1 MAKERDVTLRSSEDA
16 GAAKTVEE
24 ARPKED
30 APPRRKPSE
39 AEVRDSVA
47 DAETAKTCSKLV
59 EAFDSSRVRG
69 ETRETPATA
78 VDENAPGA
86 SLRARGND
94 AMRRGDFALAHGF
107 YTEALEAARDD
118 DANLRA
124 VVFCN
129 RALASHKL
137 GEYDSAMCDAKRA
150 EELAPRWSKVKH
162 RLAEACLRMGS
173 YALAVSY
180 ARRGE
185 KEQLE
190 EGDFSKSFRDLLDE
204 IAVSAAEDG
213 SVVGFDGRLIFVR
226 SAGEEAW
233 LGRAAPLNAA
243 FDELE
248 NEMPD
253 PVFGGGGG
261 EGKGKGVENT
271 PIHARS
277 LPDALKKAQDGDRI
291 LLLRGIHNGCGQ
303 VVDVDKRVI
312 IRGEGTFREA
322 TLDARNNSPIF
333 RITRPCVVQ
342 NVDIDFTGFSE
353 AIRVVGDARVKPF
366 IENCRV
372 KCSGNDAVAVG
383 KQSAPTFRNC
393 IFTGKKVGARAYA
406 HATPSFIDCHFTKCG
421 MVGVLAMKESRVVMY
436 GCALQDNEEDGL
448 VAMERANVIASK
460 CLIERNKGPGV
471 DVSQEAK
478 IVASECEIEGNVG
491 GLWLWENGRAQF
503 SRCRIEGGK
512 SHAVL
517 VDVDADAHCRE
528 CEIVGVVHASEK
540 GIERVRGRG
549 TVVKPLETPTS
560 LPREIAGPFKFD
572 PCPYTRKQ

>member
-1 MAKERDVTLRSSEDA
+1 MAKERDVTLRSSEDD

-107 YTEALEAARDD
+107 YTEALEAAREE

-312 IRGEGTFREA
+312 IRGEGSFREA

-406 HATPSFIDCHFTKCG
+406 HATPSFIDCQFTKCG
-421 MVGVLAMKESRVVMY
+421 MMGVLAMKESRVVMY

-528 CEIVGVVHASEK
+528 CEIVGVVHASKK

>member
-1 MAKERDVTLRSSEDA
+1 M
-16 GAAKTVEE
+16 
-24 ARPKED
+24 
-30 APPRRKPSE
+30 
-39 AEVRDSVA
+39 A
-47 DAETAKTCSKLV
+47 DAEAAKTCSTLV
-59 EAFDSSRVRG
+59 EAFDSSRLRG
-69 ETRETPATA
+69 ETRETPVTA
-78 VDENAPGA
+78 VDESAPGA
-86 SLRARGND
+86 SLRNRGND
-94 AMRRGDFALAHGF
+94 AMSRGDFTLAHGF

-190 EGDFSKSFRDLLDE
+190 EGNFSKSFRDLLDE
-204 IAVSAAEDG
+204 IAIAAAEDG

-233 LGRAAPLNAA
+233 LGRSAPLNAA

-253 PVFGGGGG
+253 PMFGGG
-261 EGKGKGVENT
+261 EGKGAENQ

-277 LPDALKKAQDGDRI
+277 LPDALKMARDGDRI

-303 VVDVDKRVI
+303 VADVDKRVI
-312 IRGEGTFREA
+312 IRGEGAFREA

-333 RITRPCVVQ
+333 RITRPCVIQ
-342 NVDIDFTGFSE
+342 NVDVDFTGFSE
-353 AIRVVGDARVKPF
+353 AIRIVGDERVNPF
-366 IENCRV
+366 VENCRI
-372 KCSGNDAVAVG
+372 KCSGSDAVAVG

-393 IFTGKKVGARAYA
+393 VFTGKKVGTRVYAR
-406 HATPSFIDCHFTKCG
+406 ATPSFIDCHFTKCEMMG
-421 MVGVLAMKESRVVMY
+421 MLAMKESRVVMY
-436 GCALQDNEEDGL
+436 GCALQENEEDGL
-448 VAMERANVIASK
+448 VAMEKANVIMSK

-478 IVASECEIEGNVG
+478 VVASECEIEGNVG
-491 GLWLWENGRAQF
+491 GLWVWENGRAQF
-503 SRCRIEGGK
+503 SSCRIEGGK

-528 CEIVGVVHASEK
+528 CEIVGVIHASER
-540 GIERVRGRG
+540 GIERARGRD

-560 LPREIAGPFKFD
+560 LPRELAGPFKFD

>member
-1 MAKERDVTLRSSEDA
+1 VTLRSSEDD

-118 DANLRA
+118 DVNLRA

>member
-1 MAKERDVTLRSSEDA
+1 MAKERDVTLRSSEDD

>member
-1 MAKERDVTLRSSEDA
+1 MAKTRDVTLRSSEDE

-24 ARPKED
+24 ARPRAD
-30 APPRRKPSE
+30 VPPRREPSD
-39 AEVRDSVA
+39 AEMRESMA
-47 DAETAKTCSKLV
+47 DAEAAKTCSTLV
-59 EAFDSSRVRG
+59 EAFDSSRLRG
-69 ETRETPATA
+69 ETRETPVTA
-78 VDENAPGA
+78 VDESAPGA
-86 SLRARGND
+86 SLRNRGND
-94 AMRRGDFALAHGF
+94 AMSRGDFTLAHGF

-204 IAVSAAEDG
+204 IAIAAAEDG

-233 LGRAAPLNAA
+233 LGRSAPLNAA

-253 PVFGGGGG
+253 PMFGGS
-261 EGKGKGVENT
+261 EGKGAENQ

-277 LPDALKKAQDGDRI
+277 LPDALKMARDGDRI

-303 VVDVDKRVI
+303 VADVDKRVI
-312 IRGEGTFREA
+312 IRGEGAFREA

-333 RITRPCVVQ
+333 RITRPCVIQ
-342 NVDIDFTGFSE
+342 NVDVDFTGFSE
-353 AIRVVGDARVKPF
+353 AIRIVGDERVNPF

-372 KCSGNDAVAVG
+372 KCSGSDAVAVG

-393 IFTGKKVGARAYA
+393 VFTGKKVGTRVYARA
-406 HATPSFIDCHFTKCG
+406 TTSFIDCHFTKCEMMG
-421 MVGVLAMKESRVVMY
+421 MLAMKESRVVMY

-448 VAMERANVIASK
+448 VAMEKANVIMSK

-478 IVASECEIEGNVG
+478 VVASECEIEGNVG
-491 GLWLWENGRAQF
+491 GLWVWENGRAQF
-503 SRCRIEGGK
+503 SSCRIEGGK

-528 CEIVGVVHASEK
+528 CEIVGVIHASER
-540 GIERVRGRG
+540 GIERARGRD

-560 LPREIAGPFKFD
+560 FPRELAGPFKFD

>member
-1 MAKERDVTLRSSEDA
+1 MAKERDVTLRSSEDE

-24 ARPKED
+24 ARPRED

-47 DAETAKTCSKLV
+47 DAEAAKTCSTLV

-137 GEYDSAMCDAKRA
+137 GEYDSAMCDAKSA

-190 EGDFSKSFRDLLDE
+190 EGDFSKSFRELLDE

-253 PVFGGGGG
+253 PVFGAGGG

-277 LPDALKKAQDGDRI
+277 LPDALKMARDGDRI

-312 IRGEGTFREA
+312 IRGEGAFREA
-322 TLDARNNSPIF
+322 TIDARNNSPIF
-333 RITRPCVVQ
+333 RITRPCVIQ

-353 AIRVVGDARVKPF
+353 AVRVVGDARVKPF

-393 IFTGKKVGARAYA
+393 VFTGKKVGARAYA
-406 HATPSFIDCHFTKCG
+406 RATPSFIDCHFTKCG
-421 MVGVLAMKESRVVMY
+421 MMGVLAMKESRVVMY
-436 GCALQDNEEDGL
+436 GCALQENEEDGL

-540 GIERVRGRG
+540 RIERVRGRG

>member
-1 MAKERDVTLRSSEDA
+1 MRMAKTRDVTLRSSEDE

-24 ARPKED
+24 ARPRAD
-30 APPRRKPSE
+30 VPPRREPSD
-39 AEVRDSVA
+39 AEVRESMA
-47 DAETAKTCSKLV
+47 DAEAAKTCSTLV
-59 EAFDSSRVRG
+59 EAFDSSRLRG
-69 ETRETPATA
+69 ETRETPVTA
-78 VDENAPGA
+78 VDESAPGA
-86 SLRARGND
+86 SLRNRGND
-94 AMRRGDFALAHGF
+94 AMSRGDFTLAHGF

-204 IAVSAAEDG
+204 IAIAAAEDG

-233 LGRAAPLNAA
+233 LGRSAPLNAA

-253 PVFGGGGG
+253 PMFGGG
-261 EGKGKGVENT
+261 EGKGVENQ

-277 LPDALKKAQDGDRI
+277 LPDALKMARDGDRI

-303 VVDVDKRVI
+303 VADVDKRVI
-312 IRGEGTFREA
+312 IRGEGAFREA

-333 RITRPCVVQ
+333 RITRPCVIQ
-342 NVDIDFTGFSE
+342 NVDVDFTGFSE
-353 AIRVVGDARVKPF
+353 AIRIVGDERVKPF

-372 KCSGNDAVAVG
+372 KCSGSDAVAVG

-393 IFTGKKVGARAYA
+393 VFTGKKVGTRVYAR
-406 HATPSFIDCHFTKCG
+406 ATPSFIDCHFTKCEMMG
-421 MVGVLAMKESRVVMY
+421 MLAMKESRVVMY

-448 VAMERANVIASK
+448 VAMEKANVIMSK

-478 IVASECEIEGNVG
+478 VVASECEIEGNVG
-491 GLWLWENGRAQF
+491 GLWVWENGRAQF
-503 SRCRIEGGK
+503 SSCRIEGGK

-528 CEIVGVVHASEK
+528 CEIVGVIHASER
-540 GIERVRGRG
+540 GIERARGRG

-560 LPREIAGPFKFD
+560 FPRELAGPFKFD

>member
-1 MAKERDVTLRSSEDA
+1 MAKERDVTLRSSEDV

-24 ARPKED
+24 ARPRED

-47 DAETAKTCSKLV
+47 DAEAVKTCSTLV

-69 ETRETPATA
+69 ETRGTPATA

-107 YTEALEAARDD
+107 YTEALESARDD

-124 VVFCN
+124 VVFGN

-173 YALAVSY
+173 YALAVEY

-253 PVFGGGGG
+253 PVFGAGGG

-277 LPDALKKAQDGDRI
+277 LPDALKMARDGDRI

-312 IRGEGTFREA
+312 IRGEGAFREA

-333 RITRPCVVQ
+333 RITRPCVIQ

-353 AIRVVGDARVKPF
+353 AVRVVGDARVKPF

-393 IFTGKKVGARAYA
+393 VFTGKKVGARAYA
-406 HATPSFIDCHFTKCG
+406 RATPSFIDCHFTKCG
-421 MVGVLAMKESRVVMY
+421 MMGVLAMKESRVVMY

-503 SRCRIEGGK
+503 SRCRIDGGK

-549 TVVKPLETPTS
+549 TVVKPLETPTL

>member
-1 MAKERDVTLRSSEDA
+1 MAKERDVTLRSSEDV

-24 ARPKED
+24 ARPRED

-47 DAETAKTCSKLV
+47 DAEAVKTCSTLV

-69 ETRETPATA
+69 ETRGTPATA

-107 YTEALEAARDD
+107 YTEALESARDD

-173 YALAVSY
+173 YALAVEY

-253 PVFGGGGG
+253 PVFGAGGG

-277 LPDALKKAQDGDRI
+277 LPDALKMARDGDRI

-312 IRGEGTFREA
+312 IRGEGAFREA

-333 RITRPCVVQ
+333 RITRPCVIQ

-353 AIRVVGDARVKPF
+353 AVRVVGDARVKPF

-393 IFTGKKVGARAYA
+393 VFTGKKVGARAYA
-406 HATPSFIDCHFTKCG
+406 RATPSFIDCHFTKCG
-421 MVGVLAMKESRVVMY
+421 MMGVLAMKESRVVMY

-471 DVSQEAK
+471 DVSQEAR
-478 IVASECEIEGNVG
+478 IIASECEIEGNVG

-503 SRCRIEGGK
+503 SRCRIDGGK

-549 TVVKPLETPTS
+549 TVVKPLETPTL